1 MNAVIMAKEYSYC
14 AFDLREL
21 MILEFGRVRI
31 YEIDMHLRKFDVPIV
46 KHDPDDEHLKRRGQ
60 HVTE

>member
-31 YEIDMHLRKFDVPIV
+31 YEIDMHLRKLMSLLLNMI
-46 KHDPDDEHLKRRGQ
+46 RM
-60 HVTE
+60 TSI